1 MPHPQTRRSSH
12 PGSSCLPATGLQSMT
27 TSPRSRF
34 PHQTLWDASFPWF
47 PSYFTRHLL
56 VTLVGPPHLSL
67 QTLDKPR
74 LRSWASLFSNY
85 THPLGELKESHGWK
99 VTEMLTTLQPDAP
112 GASLHLCMDGRQL
125 PPGNML
131 TTRHVISSLT
141 DILPT
146 VWAKILALSLI
157 SLFLSHLTLTPSA
170 NTERYAFEIQAE
182 DEYLSPSPW
191 LLA

>member
-99 VTEMLTTLQPDAP
+99 VTEMLMTLQAGCSRRLSSP
-112 GASLHLCMDGRQL
+112 LHGWATAATRQHAHH
-125 PPGNML
+125 G
-131 TTRHVISSLT
+131 TRDFLLDRYSSNCLGQNLGVIL
-141 DILPT
+141 DFF
-146 VWAKILALSLI
+146 I
-157 SLFLSHLTLTPSA
+157 SVTPHTHAVSK
-170 NTERYAFEIQAE
+170 Y
-182 DEYLSPSPW
+182 
-191 LLA
+191 